1 MTEPENNIMNEYRT
15 RVVVVWQI
23 VGQAHTAASSKLNS
37 PAHGLY
43 AYALHYTIHRIH
55 TSVRAKRLYK

>member
-37 PAHGLY
+37 PAY